1 MAVVMGNQPLDFEP
15 GANWDVISD
24 ALGRTVEANLPLPTT
39 LRALAADLDDRR
51 TASALKRIAARI
63 ERGESL
69 DAIFSKEKSTKSRP
83 VGQLLHAA
91 SLTPQPSE
99 TLNRFV
105 TIMEDYTS
113 NLRNLRTALSYP
125 FLCLTLA
132 LFGAFV
138 ISAGWLLPNA
148 RDIVAMEEELSLTQ
162 PVRLRIELMWAG
174 NLVSLLIGIHVWG
187 IGLLIILGPV
197 RMSRFSLT
205 YQLPMLGRY
214 YAYLNLSL
222 FAKVMAHLT
231 QSGVELSK
239 ALEAVAGLVS
249 YPRLRRA
256 LKEAAAKAAES
267 ATFDEIVRTDQR
279 FPATL
284 RTFVTQSGSK
294 LSLSDRFL
302 AAADFF
308 EDRARA
314 LWHAAPVLLMV
325 FAILGLIMLWMTYA
339 IPLMMW
345 IYWIQLLSGL
355 AG

>member
-1 MAVVMGNQPLDFEP
+1 
-15 GANWDVISD
+15 
-24 ALGRTVEANLPLPTT
+24 
-39 LRALAADLDDRR
+39 
-51 TASALKRIAARI
+51 
-63 ERGESL
+63 
-69 DAIFSKEKSTKSRP
+69 
-83 VGQLLHAA
+83 
-91 SLTPQPSE
+91 
-99 TLNRFV
+99 
-105 TIMEDYTS
+105 
-113 NLRNLRTALSYP
+113 
-125 FLCLTLA
+125 
-132 LFGAFV
+132 
-138 ISAGWLLPNA
+138 
-148 RDIVAMEEELSLTQ
+148 
-162 PVRLRIELMWAG
+162 
-174 NLVSLLIGIHVWG
+174 
-187 IGLLIILGPV
+187 
-197 RMSRFSLT
+197 
-205 YQLPMLGRY
+205 
-214 YAYLNLSL
+214 
-222 FAKVMAHLT
+222 
-231 QSGVELSK
+231 VELSK

-267 ATFDEIVRTDQR
+267 ATVDEIVRTDQR